1 MFCWVAGSDELGNI
15 ESLIGNSDE
24 EKGRSS
30 KVPKKGAIYLGVRLR
45 DSTHRSSTINDVEA
59 MAHQREEM
67 ELVDWPMFGE
77 VTSSLTQDP

>member
-30 KVPKKGAIYLGVRLR
+30 KVPKKGARGTFARL
-45 DSTHRSSTINDVEA
+45 DTPIVND
-59 MAHQREEM
+59 Q
-67 ELVDWPMFGE
+67 
-77 VTSSLTQDP
+77 